1 MSCPLLSLS
10 WPSGSLTHAFI
21 RRLHSLRFPPIM
33 CNRSPAASRPSFFA
47 RVADAMSMLQP
58 TLRPE
63 CCVASLVLPHIHAP
77 WISFYTIAFFF
88 QFSCD
93 APCYFH
99 SIQYHALA
107 REQREGNEASQ
118 PIDQMAEP
126 IPCGSRLT
134 PSPPEPMTECPLPC
148 RPFTHATQVTGR
160 GGDFCLISL
169 RYCCAVLC
177 DKKN

>member
-88 QFSCD
+88 NFP
-93 APCYFH
+93 ATPPVI
-99 SIQYHALA
+99 SILFNTMHWLGSKEKGTKLA
-107 REQREGNEASQ
+107 N
-118 PIDQMAEP
+118 
-126 IPCGSRLT
+126 RLT
-134 PSPPEPMTECPLPC
+134 RWQNQSP
-148 RPFTHATQVTGR
+148 
-160 GGDFCLISL
+160 
-169 RYCCAVLC
+169 AVLGLHLLPQ
-177 DKKN
+177 NP